1 MGTIT
6 IRLRPEQLADFR
18 DNFPSDI
25 DTALANI
32 ARRVTDEGRALVHS
46 KLGRWKTGELRDSL
60 RATAAGRTVTT
71 RIGEGVEH
79 ADWVFFGAEPHTIK
93 PKSGR
98 ALHWNRFGTDY
109 YFGAVKHPGQPA
121 RTDIF
126 DALEELVYKIV
137 EEELRAMIIARAMA
151 S

>member
-25 DTALANI
+25 DMALQNI
-32 ARRVTDEGRALVHS
+32 ERRVTDEGRALVHS

-60 RATAAGRTVTT
+60 KATAAGRTVTT
-71 RIGEGVEH
+71 RIGQGVEH
-79 ADWVFFGAEPHTIK
+79 ADYVFFGADPHIIEAEGEYPLGWK
-93 PKSGR
+93 
-98 ALHWNRFGTDY
+98 RFGTEY
-109 YFGAVKHPGQPA
+109 HFWKVKHPGQPA
-121 RTDIF
+121 RTDIL
-126 DALEELVYKIV
+126 DALEELVLKIV
-137 EEELRAMIIARAMA
+137 EEEVKAIIKARAMA

>member
-25 DTALANI
+25 DMALQNI
-32 ARRVTDEGRALVHS
+32 ARRVQDEGRALVHS

-60 RATAAGRTVTT
+60 KATAAGRTVTT
-71 RIGEGVEH
+71 KIGEGVEH
-79 ADWVFFGAEPHTIK
+79 ADFVFFGAPKHWIY
-93 PKSGR
+93 PKSGKS
-98 ALHWNRFGTDY
+98 LHWNRFGTDF
-109 YFGAVKHPGQPA
+109 YFGAIEHPGQPA
-121 RTDIF
+121 RTDIL
-126 DALEELVYKIV
+126 DALEELVLKIV
-137 EEELRAMIIARAMA
+137 EEELKAIITARAMA